1 MVVERILE
9 VHCFDSYHTKPH
21 YFHLLLRPL
30 RHHSQRRPRVSL
42 SYVLLFCCGLTGR
55 PRTTAIGGGIA
66 IQAGFLVSFKQ
77 LVPEHTVTLFRG
89 VLSMRVK
96 HFPAI
101 FLLANTI
108 SGVLLGT
115 DTAMLLAW
123 CGFFVSW
130 VYLRFY
136 RISPSLFSTSTG
148 VDIGT
153 GQAALPSEAT
163 LKGDASDTFSFAA
176 FWPDVVQ
183 PPIAALSDAVYN
195 VVIALRLCT
204 PFSAA
209 DVDAGNEQANA
220 REGGKELPSLLQ
232 SGRGGARGEAERRRQ
247 LALRAL
253 DQRLNAAQQTKPQS
267 ARAPGPAAV
276 TPKTESEDEQP
287 QTAVSGSGDQ
297 AQAGNKEQN

>member
-1 MVVERILE
+1 
-9 VHCFDSYHTKPH
+9 
-21 YFHLLLRPL
+21 
-30 RHHSQRRPRVSL
+30 
-42 SYVLLFCCGLTGR
+42 
-55 PRTTAIGGGIA
+55 
-66 IQAGFLVSFKQ
+66 
-77 LVPEHTVTLFRG
+77 
-89 VLSMRVK
+89 MRVK

-108 SGVLLGT
+108 SGILLGT

-130 VYLRFY
+130 GYLRFY

-148 VDIGT
+148 VDVGT
-153 GQAALPSEAT
+153 GQASLPNDST

-183 PPIAALSDAVYN
+183 PPVAALSDVVYN
-195 VVIALRLCT
+195 LLITLRLCT

-220 REGGKELPSLLQ
+220 REGGRELPSLLQ
-232 SGRGGARGEAERRRQ
+232 SGKSGARGEAERRRQ

-253 DQRLNAAQQTKPQS
+253 DQRLNAAQHTRPQATRASES
-267 ARAPGPAAV
+267 AVV
-276 TPKTESEDEQP
+276 TPKLESQDEQAQRAP
-287 QTAVSGSGDQ
+287 ETEAGDQ
-297 AQAGNKEQN
+297 AQAGDREQT